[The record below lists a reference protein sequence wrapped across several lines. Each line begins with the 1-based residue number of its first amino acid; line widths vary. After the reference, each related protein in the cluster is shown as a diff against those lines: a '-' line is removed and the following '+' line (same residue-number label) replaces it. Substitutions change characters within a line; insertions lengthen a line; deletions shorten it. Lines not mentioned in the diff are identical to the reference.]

1 MSPPSDNARIQA
13 ILASGIK
20 IPPLPEVLL
29 KVQALAQDPDAGIGD
44 IADLIRKDGAMS
56 GAVLRVVGSPVFGL
70 RTRVETPERAVTLL
84 GVPPTLAILRGIAL
98 RNALHDPVSQAA
110 LEVLWQRSGHIAQ
123 RAMALAR
130 HLRGQGISP
139 DQAYTLGMF
148 HDCGLALAIKRF
160 PAYGKAL
167 AGPDWPD
174 IPALD
179 QAHDTDHALLGGM
192 VARNWQLPE
201 GIALAIHHHH
211 QPGAD
216 LPPDI
221 ARLTA
226 VLNLACQLQALASG
240 TRDPGW
246 EAGWKTVAMEHL
258 GLNEDAIADLARE
271 NEAALETD

>member
-1 MSPPSDNARIQA
+1 MSLPTDTARIQA

-20 IPPLPEVLL
+20 IPPLPEILL
-29 KVQALAQDPDAGIGD
+29 KVQALAQDPDAGIAD

-56 GAVLRVVGSPVFGL
+56 GAVFRVVGSPVFGL
-70 RTRVETPERAVTLL
+70 HTRVDTPERAVTLL

-98 RNALHDPVSQAA
+98 RNAMHDPAGQAA
-110 LEVLWQRSGHIAQ
+110 LEVLWQRSDRIAQ

-130 HLRGQGISP
+130 QLRGQGISP

-160 PAYGKAL
+160 PGYAQAL
-167 AGPDWPD
+167 AGPVWPD
-174 IPALD
+174 IAALD
-179 QAHDTDHALLGGM
+179 HTHDTDHALLGDM

-201 GIALAIHHHH
+201 GIALAIRHHH
-211 QPGAD
+211 QPEAD

-226 VLNLACQLQALASG
+226 VLNLACQLHALAAG
-240 TRDPGW
+240 TQDPGW
-246 EAGWKTVAMEHL
+246 EAGWNTAVAERL
-258 GLNEDAIADLARE
+258 GLDEAAVADLARE
-271 NEAALETD
+271 SQSDMEAG